1 MKFLISLC
9 MLLSLVSNLKA
20 HREPDFD
27 AVFNSEAYYE
37 LMNSDDQYE
46 KRLLS
51 ITFSDK
57 ESNESQD
64 VFNLLVEA
72 KLIPYER
79 RECVFKA
86 VRDLS
91 TDTVEINRVG
101 NCKRYYYRYP

>member
-1 MKFLISLC
+1 
-9 MLLSLVSNLKA
+9 MLLSLMSQLKA
-20 HREPDFD
+20 HGEPRFD
-27 AVFNSEAYYE
+27 SIFNSEAYQE

-46 KRLLS
+46 KKLLS
-51 ITFSDK
+51 IAFDEK
-57 ESNESQD
+57 DSNESQD

-101 NCKRYYYRYP
+101 YCKRYYYRYP